1 MGKRK
6 IPPETRAVLE
16 DLRRDVRGLIKVLQ
30 AKLDAAQR

>member
-6 IPPETRAVLE
+6 IPPETRVVLE
-16 DLRRDVRGLIKVLQ
+16 DLRRDVRGLIELLQ